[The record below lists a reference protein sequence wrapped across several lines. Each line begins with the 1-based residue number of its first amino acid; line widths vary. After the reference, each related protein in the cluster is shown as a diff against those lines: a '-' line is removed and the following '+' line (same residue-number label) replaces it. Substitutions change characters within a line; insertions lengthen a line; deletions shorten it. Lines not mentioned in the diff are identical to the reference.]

1 MASTFDALLRLELQ
15 QTGENANTW
24 GEKTNTNLEL
34 IADAI
39 AGSTS
44 ISIAGTGD
52 YTLSTANAAIDQA
65 RKMFI
70 TLTGVLTGAR
80 AIIVPSNSKVY
91 VIYNNTSG
99 AFAVTVKTSSGVAA
113 TVPQGFLSLVVC
125 NGTDCF
131 TVNEVNRVSKTGD
144 TMTGQLT
151 LPGNPTNALHAATKA
166 YVDAAS
172 GTDLS
177 NYYTRAEANAQFVD
191 TAGDTMTGFLTLHAN
206 PTNSLHAV
214 TKQYVDGLLS
224 GSTIPT
230 GVIVM
235 WSGSV
240 LGVPAGWSLCNGANG
255 TPDLRDRFIVG
266 AGSAF
271 QPGTTGGNVSVAT
284 NTTGAHTHTGSAAT
298 AGAHTHGGGSTG
310 STTLTINQI
319 PSHDHAPLS
328 PFTQFLQG
336 APFQTQDSIRGLTE
350 NNDTFNETWF
360 SRPVKT
366 ATTGGGQGHTHTI
379 ASDGSHSHSL
389 TIGSAGDHS
398 HTIADIRPPYFAL
411 AYIMKTA

>member
-99 AFAVTVKTSSGVAA
+99 AFAVTVKTASGVAA
-113 TVPQGFLSLVVC
+113 TVPQGYLSLVVC

-131 TVNEVNRVSKTGD
+131 AVNEVNRVSKAGD
-144 TMTGQLT
+144 TMTGALT
-151 LPGNPTNALHAATKA
+151 LPGDPTNALHAATKG
-166 YVDAAS
+166 YVDAAT

-177 NYYTRAEANAQFVD
+177 NYYTKAESDAKFLDV
-191 TAGDTMTGFLTLHAN
+191 AGDTMTGFLTLNAN
-206 PTNSLHAV
+206 PTSNLHAA
-214 TKQYVDGLLS
+214 TKQYVDGLIG
-224 GSTIPT
+224 GSTIPS
-230 GVIVM
+230 GVITM

-240 LGVPAGWSLCNGANG
+240 FGVPAGWALCNGANG
-255 TPDLRDRFIVG
+255 TPDLRDRFVIG

-271 QPGTTGGNVSVAT
+271 SPNATGGTVAKTT
-284 NTTGAHTHTGSAAT
+284 NTVAGHNHAGSTAAT
-298 AGAHTHGGGSTG
+298 GGSHSHGGSTG
-310 STTLTINQI
+310 STTLTISQI

-328 PFTQFLQG
+328 PYTQFLQG
-336 APFQTQDSIRGLTE
+336 APFQTQDSIRGLTGS
-350 NNDTFNETWF
+350 NDTFNETWF
-360 SRPVKT
+360 SRPIKT
-366 ATTGGGQGHTHTI
+366 ATTGGGGGHTHTI
-379 ASDGSHSHSL
+379 STDPGHTHSL
-389 TIGSAGDHS
+389 SMTTDGAHS
-398 HTIADIRPPYFAL
+398 HTIDDIRPPFLAL
-411 AYIMKTA
+411 AYIMKL